1 MIHVLCR
8 TCGEWEIVG
17 PGHPA
22 VRPNPDTGQHELH
35 DRTALLPG
43 CDCPEDGEGGRPLA
57 FTFMGGTAAVTGA

>member
-22 VRPNPDTGQHELH
+22 MRDRGDGTHEIH
-35 DRTALLPG
+35 DRALLLEN
-43 CDCPEDGEGGRPLA
+43 CACPPDDLSGSRPLA
-57 FTFMGGTAAVTGA
+57 FTFMAATATGA